1 LLQKQI
7 NHYNV
12 YKQAKNNSTITTISL
27 LNDERRVEELAKMLS
42 NERVTETALNVAR
55 ELMSD

>member
-1 LLQKQI
+1 ML
-7 NHYNV
+7 
-12 YKQAKNNSTITTISL
+12 S
-27 LNDERRVEELAKMLS
+27 DEGRVEELAKMLS